1 MKITNEFRFLLG
13 DRKHMEEKMND
24 YISKLDKEIDL
35 CLEKM
40 GVNLKRARAG
50 EILQEKA
57 LVEYMTIA
65 SHRCTLINVKND
77 LINMLQ

>member
-1 MKITNEFRFLLG
+1 MK
-13 DRKHMEEKMND
+13 EKMKE
-24 YISKLDKEIDL
+24 YISKLDKEIDS

-40 GVNLKRARAG
+40 GDSLKRAKAG
-50 EILQEKA
+50 ELLQENA

-77 LINMLQ
+77 LVNMMQ